1 MWINHHSL
9 PAGRQAYSNHNIAID
24 ENIFQ
29 SILLELTSSQPVCAD
44 ACPTD
49 TRRAIRQGGKGDVS
63 QNITYIY
70 TIRRPF

>member
-9 PAGRQAYSNHNIAID
+9 PAGRQAYSNHNMSID
-24 ENIFQ
+24 GYYFQ
-29 SILLELTSSQPVCAD
+29 SILPDPPA
-44 ACPTD
+44 ACPP
-49 TRRAIRQGGKGDVS
+49 AGVSGGGRTGGLGDVS